1 MNKAIE
7 KNESRKLD
15 LIVVIRNLEYL
26 RDNLVVVEKKNN
38 RKKVKVEEDLDKT
51 IIICNSDYEDWKKIT
66 LSTSL
71 LWLYLTLIKLT

>member
-26 RDNLVVVEKKNN
+26 REHLVIVEKKNN

-51 IIICNSDYEDWKKIT
+51 IIICNSDYED
-66 LSTSL
+66 
-71 LWLYLTLIKLT
+71 

>member
-51 IIICNSDYEDWKKIT
+51 IIICNSDYED
-66 LSTSL
+66 
-71 LWLYLTLIKLT
+71 

>member
-51 IIICNSDYEDWKKIT
+51 IIICNSDYEDWIKNT